1 MFIRSLSGRGWYT
14 VNELDDFLEPL
25 HQGVWEVAV
34 PKESVEGS
42 PGTGWA
48 KSAIN
53 LPTPGTI
60 ASYRKGQ
67 YHVHETATEW
77 RVHLDRYDPKVHPLL
92 HLVDD
97 APLVFMISGTL
108 LALIM
113 DTKSALRRET
123 SSLVAEQKAA
133 WQLLLVAGFCM
144 MLIGVLIGIDPLSS
158 FERIVILGVRLS
170 VLCLALVIIAKG
182 LDLRSFRVV
191 SGGRVLLGFGILA
204 VGLTSFSLDLEWVAS
219 SFVLILAL
227 WAFASAVVSLKRT
240 VRGRLDVPEGFYKR
254 LGIGIASLLFAV
266 LILAVPDAVE
276 ELLVYAVSAIALL
289 FGFLLV
295 LEGLG
300 FRRRMKA
307 EV

>member
-1 MFIRSLSGRGWYT
+1 MFIRSLSGRGRYT
-14 VNELDDFLEPL
+14 VSELDDFLEPL

-34 PKESVEGS
+34 PKESVAGS
-42 PGTGWA
+42 PGSGWA
-48 KSAIN
+48 RSAIN

-133 WQLLLVAGFCM
+133 WQLLIVAGFCM
-144 MLIGVLIGIDPLSS
+144 MLIGVLIGVDPLSS

-170 VLCLALVIIAKG
+170 VIGLALVVIGRG
-182 LDLRSFRVV
+182 LHHDPFRVV
-191 SGGRVLLGFGILA
+191 SRGRILLGLGILA
-204 VGLTSFSLDLEWVAS
+204 IGLISFSLELEWVAS
-219 SFVLILAL
+219 VFILILAL
-227 WAFASAVVSLKRT
+227 WAFASAAVSLKRT
-240 VRGRLDVPEGFYKR
+240 VRGRLAVPEGFYKR
-254 LGIGIASLLFAV
+254 LSIGIASLLFA
-266 LILAVPDAVE
+266 LFILAAPDAIE
-276 ELLVYAVSAIALL
+276 ELLVYVVSGIALL

-295 LEGLG
+295 LDGLS

-307 EV
+307 SS